1 MGLVTAKEVA
11 KAINVD
17 KYGVLGTFSGW
28 MLMKLL
34 KISTLNKVYD
44 RNRHLKDVAFLNGI
58 LDDLQIKFEIPEEM
72 TEDEVNRLV
81 REFGEKLQYQG
92 LKLEDYLKYCNTTM
106 DDFKATLK
114 DEANKRIG
122 YRLIV
127 DAVVE
132 KEKLEITDKELE
144 DGLKE
149 AAEKYGMSVEDFEKE
164 IGSKELFKYD
174 LLMRKAM
181 EIVTK

>member
-1 MGLVTAKEVA
+1 MFYYSSPLELNLTGFDTS
-11 KAINVD
+11 NVENMNSMF
-17 KYGVLGTFSGW
+17 YGNKSSVL
-28 MLMKLL
+28 
-34 KISTLNKVYD
+34 
-44 RNRHLKDVAFLNGI
+44 
-58 LDDLQIKFEIPEEM
+58 DLSS
-72 TEDEVNRLV
+72 
-81 REFGEKLQYQG
+81 
-92 LKLEDYLKYCNTTM
+92 
-106 DDFKATLK
+106 FKLK

-149 AAEKYGMSVEDFEKE
+149 SAEKYGMSVEDFEKE